1 MKKST
6 IILLGLAVVSCV
18 ALANEVEASDERT
31 LAELSAEELEAEED
45 VMKMMREM
53 TTEEGEDPLERAM
66 SNIESNNK
74 EDYEFS
80 HEFDEEGYAVQPRQ
94 LSESENKEDYE
105 FTHEFDE
112 HGGAFT
118 PESEDDVATADEE
131 NQSSVNGTRALSE
144 SEAEAESETGRRTN
158 CKACC
163 KKCNCGGCSK
173 GAQVPGRAYS
183 TSNGKQTIVVYDEP
197 LSAYKKRTK
206 SCKPPIPPKKCTMKM
221 VVHHLTN
228 EIEICKEC
236 IVNKHEALYHK
247 CRKQKV
253 VIPVPPIFPKPT
265 PTTPPHPAKWHQVCT
280 CTWVRNGK
288 DYRGPKT
295 VWHKNEKKEARRK
308 SHQKYLS
315 ELREYREKMRKYA
328 EKKAA
333 YERKHRKYEAAKRHA
348 EWLKKHEEA
357 AARIFNRRN
366 HKAEVHRIEKEG
378 FSKKHPLRVLCPCN
392 NAGARQL
399 SMHEIQM
406 PAIREAAQVAFGEE
420 AEQML
425 SSSVVSPQE

>member
-18 ALANEVEASDERT
+18 ALANEEFDERS
-31 LAELSAEELEAEED
+31 LAELSAEEREAEED
-45 VMKMMREM
+45 VMRMMREM
-53 TTEEGEDPLERAM
+53 TAEEGEDPLERAM
-66 SNIESNNK
+66 SNIENN
-74 EDYEFS
+74 EDYKFS
-80 HEFDEEGYAVQPRQ
+80 HEFDEEGYAVQPRE
-94 LSESENKEDYE
+94 LSESENKDEYL

-118 PESEDDVATADEE
+118 PASEDEIATADDE
-131 NQSSVNGTRALSE
+131 NQASVNGTRALSE
-144 SEAEAESETGRRTN
+144 EDDEEEAEVEKKPN
-158 CKACC
+158 CKKCC
-163 KKCNCGGCSK
+163 KSCNCGGCSK
-173 GAQVPGRAYS
+173 GAKVPARAYS

-206 SCKPPIPPKKCTMKM
+206 SCKPPVPIKKCTMKM

-247 CRKQKV
+247 CKKQKII
-253 VIPVPPIFPKPT
+253 IPVPPIFPKPG
-265 PTTPPHPAKWHQVCT
+265 PNTPPHPSKWHQVCT

-288 DYRGPKT
+288 NYKGPKVIHRT
-295 VWHKNEKKEARRK
+295 ENAEAKKRA
-308 SHQKYLS
+308 HQKYLD
-315 ELREYREKMRKYA
+315 ELKEYRQKMRAYNK
-328 EKKAA
+328 KKAEYA
-333 YERKHRKYEAAKRHA
+333 VKHRKYEAAKEKAAKEKRA
-348 EWLKKHEEA
+348 DEA
-357 AARIFNRRN
+357 AARIFNRR
-366 HKAEVHRIEKEG
+366 HKKISVEKAEKEG
-378 FSKKHPLRVLCPCN
+378 YKLRDHKAPLRVLCPCN

-425 SSSVVSPQE
+425 TNSVVAPQE